1 MSKWTRRGLVLVIV
15 VAMILG
21 LRLTVFRED
30 PVPVTVAPVSQGRVE
45 ATVVNTRAGSV
56 DSRLRAKM
64 SPGLSGLVAEI
75 PVEKGQRVRKGQL
88 LLRLDDAEHRANHL
102 LAERKLEAA
111 RSHARQ
117 VCLAADQAARDLT
130 RAENLAQR
138 NLVSTQE
145 LEDAQTR
152 AQTTAAECTAAEA
165 QAREAEASVASA
177 QATLDKTS
185 VHAPFD
191 GVVLDVDTEVG
202 EWISPSPPGVFIP
215 PVLDVID
222 PDSLYVSAPI
232 DEADVEEIRV
242 GQPARITLDAF
253 RDREF
258 EGRIQYVASFVETSQ
273 ENNRTLE
280 VEAEFLSDELPPNL
294 LPGLSADVQVI
305 LRVHEDVLR
314 VPAFALLENDRV
326 LVVRDGELESVDVEV
341 GLRNWE
347 YAEIVSGLSA
357 GDRVVTSLDRAEV
370 KAGARVTVEGT
381 EGEPE

>member
-1 MSKWTRRGLVLVIV
+1 MKKWTRRGAVLAVLIVIV
-15 VAMILG
+15 VA
-21 LRLTVFRED
+21 LRMTVFQQD
-30 PVPVTVAPVSQGRVE
+30 PVPVTVSEVTRGRVE

-56 DSRLRAKM
+56 DSRLRARM

-75 PVEKGQRVRKGQL
+75 PVEKGQAVGQGEL
-88 LLRLDDAEHRANHL
+88 LLRLDDSEYRANHL

-111 RSHARQ
+111 TSHARQ
-117 VCLAADQAARDLT
+117 VCLAARQAERDLA
-130 RAENLAQR
+130 RAEGLAER
-138 NLVSTQE
+138 DLVSTQD

-152 AQTTAAECTAAEA
+152 AETTSAECTAAQA
-165 QAREAEASVASA
+165 QAREAEAAVASA

-202 EWISPSPPGVFIP
+202 EWITPSPPGVFIP

-253 RDREF
+253 RNREF

-280 VEAEFLSDELPPNL
+280 IEAEFLDDALPPNL

-305 LRVHEDVLR
+305 LDVHEDALR
-314 VPAFALLENDRV
+314 VPAFALLEGDRV
-326 LVVRDGELESVDVEV
+326 LVVRGDELESVDVEL

-347 YAEIVSGLSA
+347 YAEIVSGMQEGLLLVGSD
-357 GDRVVTSLDRAEV
+357 DRVGGVLSDRP
-370 KAGARVTVEGT
+370 GAR
-381 EGEPE
+381 